1 MFQTTN
7 QMISNELFT
16 ICMLHVVL
24 FAILKKDT
32 SPAKTTGFHFFGQ
45 SAQVQLPGSPPCSPS
60 KFGENIGRQHNFVNL
75 PHH

>member
-32 SPAKTTGFHFFGQ
+32 SPAKTTGFHFLA
-45 SAQVQLPGSPPCSPS
+45 SQLKFNFRDLHLALHPS
-60 KFGENIGRQHNFVNL
+60 LGNTSGGNIIS
-75 PHH
+75 

>member
-32 SPAKTTGFHFFGQ
+32 SPANNGLSFFGQ

-60 KFGENIGRQHNFVNL
+60 KFGGRQHSFVNL
-75 PHH
+75 PHE